1 MIVATKE
8 VFSVAKYEM
17 LFAWVTLSVAISSPL
32 LNDLLTN
39 FYGWTITSREEVK
52 MKCSDMSDHNAK
64 LARHNKNLVATMSHD
79 RLVFPVLFKLS
90 KSCPL

>member
-8 VFSVAKYEM
+8 VFSAAKYEM
-17 LFAWVTLSVAISSPL
+17 LFAWVTLSVAILSPL

-52 MKCSDMSDHNAK
+52 MCW
-64 LARHNKNLVATMSHD
+64 
-79 RLVFPVLFKLS
+79 
-90 KSCPL
+90 